1 MEKKDFRSLLT
12 DLIPLVRCKHMM
24 GGNPAENEN
33 QHLVSQ
39 FYEAW
44 LHLASDVLSQSGLDN
59 AAFAQRLRNFTDVL
73 ACTDV
78 IEVLTICQDAASI
91 LMDGSADTYSGFKDR
106 LLVLHPVAV
115 YSIPGLLSPVSKLLV
130 VFFEHADVKAVS
142 LRPVLQFLRFGKK
155 LNFKAIGLEVKAIA
169 SYLEIEDR
177 LSTVSYDP
185 EIPLIKGMNQ
195 IMRCWLNGL
204 SFKNLVP
211 SHGTGSVA
219 EGKLTM
225 YEKYKRLNADT
236 YLRVV
241 FQEQLPEFF
250 PCGFE
255 MNLVRESRTIFVPK
269 TFSKLRT
276 ISMEPTA
283 IQYFQQGVMKRLYH
297 YIDCHPY
304 LGRRVQLRDQSQNR
318 NMARQG
324 SIDNSLST
332 IDLSAASDTVAWAL
346 VKGVF
351 AGTPLLKWLYA
362 TRSKTTKLPNGDA
375 IALKKFAPMGS
386 ALCFPIECLIFSAV
400 VEYTTQK
407 WCTLHNQAKP
417 DYTVYGDDLV
427 IPSHLSGEIIEA
439 LESLGFVVNK
449 DKSFCNGPF
458 RESCGGDYYEG
469 FDVSSLYYRLPAF
482 RSKRVAPEVYAA
494 ICSTI
499 NLCVERD
506 LPILRSFLLDLIV
519 KMKPYFSS
527 KTTESPSLYS
537 PFPTNFHVSQ
547 KWDENWQLWLGKFC
561 TVSSRPVKRVTDDG
575 DKIAY
580 FVRLSQM
587 AERNSQIIF
596 DQPVSDIT
604 LHGSTIRLGWMR
616 REVDGLVARPPIS
629 ARG

>member
-1 MEKKDFRSLLT
+1 MEKSELSSILT
-12 DLIPLVRCKHMM
+12 DLTPLVRCKHMM

-44 LHLASDVLSQSGLDN
+44 LYLASDVLSQCDLSITS
-59 AAFAQRLRNFTDVL
+59 FRQKLRNFTDVL
-73 ACTDV
+73 TLVDV
-78 IEVLTICQDAASI
+78 IEVLTICQDAATI
-91 LMDGSADTYSGFKDR
+91 LIDGSADTYSGFKDR
-106 LLVLHPVAV
+106 LSVLHPVAIG
-115 YSIPGLLSPVSKLLV
+115 SISGLLSPISKLLV
-130 VFFEHADVKAVS
+130 VFFEHADVKAES
-142 LRPVLQFLRFGKK
+142 LRLALQFLRFGKK
-155 LNFKAIGLEVKAIA
+155 LNFRSIGLEVKAIA
-169 SYLEIEDR
+169 SYLEIEER
-177 LSTVSYDP
+177 LSTVSFDP
-185 EIPLIKGMNQ
+185 TIPLIAGMNR
-195 IMRCWLNGL
+195 IMKVWLKEL
-204 SFKNLVP
+204 SLKNLVP
-211 SHGTGSVA
+211 GHGTGSVA

-225 YEKYKRLNADT
+225 YEKYKRLSADT

-241 FQEQLPEFF
+241 LQEQLPEFF
-250 PCGFE
+250 PCGFD

-324 SIDNSLST
+324 SLDNSLST
-332 IDLSAASDTVAWAL
+332 IDLSSASDTVSWAL

-351 AGTPLLKWLYA
+351 TGTPLLKWLYA
-362 TRSKTTKLPNGDA
+362 TRSKTTKLPTGET
-375 IALKKFAPMGS
+375 IALRKFAPMGS
-386 ALCFPIECLIFSAV
+386 ALCFPVECLVFSAV

-407 WCTLHNQAKP
+407 WCALHNLAKP

-427 IPSHLSGEIIEA
+427 VPSHLSEEIIQA
-439 LESLGFVVNK
+439 LESLGFIVNK
-449 DKSFCNGPF
+449 DKSFCDGPF

-469 FDVSSLYYRLPAF
+469 TDVSSLYYRLPAF
-482 RSKRVAPEVYAA
+482 RSKRIPPEVYAA

-506 LPILRSFLLDLIV
+506 LPNLRRFLLDLIV
-519 KMKPYFSS
+519 RMKPYFSN

-537 PFPTNFHVSQ
+537 PTPTNYHVSR
-547 KWDENWQLWLGKFC
+547 KWSEDYQLWLGKFC
-561 TVSSRPVKRVTDDG
+561 TVLSRPVKRVTDDS
-575 DKIAY
+575 DVIAY

-587 AERNSQIIF
+587 MERNAHTS

-616 REVDGLVARPPIS
+616 REVDELVTHRPID